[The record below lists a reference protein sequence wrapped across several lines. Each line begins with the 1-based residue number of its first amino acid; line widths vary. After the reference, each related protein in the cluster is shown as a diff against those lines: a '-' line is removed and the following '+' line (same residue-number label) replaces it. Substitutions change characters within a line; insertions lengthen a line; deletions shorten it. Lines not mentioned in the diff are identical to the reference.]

1 MEKKM
6 TLLEIK
12 NLHASVGDKEILKGL
27 NLTIEE
33 GQVHAIMGPNG
44 CGKSTLSAVIAG
56 NPAYTVTEG
65 EILFKGQDLL
75 KMTPDERANT
85 GVFLAFQHPVELP
98 GVGLAQFLK
107 TALNAKRKFLGQ
119 EPMDAVQFM
128 KYMNL
133 RATALGIKNEM
144 LKRPVNVGFSGGEK
158 KRLET
163 FQMAMLEP
171 DFCILDEMDS
181 GLDVDALKVVG
192 QAVSVMREN
201 NRSFMIITH
210 HDDLLQYVKPD
221 KVSVMRDGQVI
232 RTGGP
237 DLVREIEEKGY
248 DKF

>member
-1 MEKKM
+1 M
-6 TLLEIK
+6 LEIK
-12 NLHASVGDKEILKGL
+12 NLHAFVGDKEILKGL
-27 NLTIEE
+27 NLKIESGE
-33 GQVHAIMGPNG
+33 VHAIMGPNG
-44 CGKSTLSAVIAG
+44 CGKSTLSSVIAG
-56 NPAYTVTEG
+56 HPAYTVTDG

-75 KMTPDERANT
+75 KMTPDERANS

-119 EPMDAVQFM
+119 DPMDAVQFM

-133 RATALGIKNEM
+133 RATALGIKNDM
-144 LKRPVNVGFSGGEK
+144 LKRSVNVGFSGGEK

-192 QAVSVMREN
+192 QAVSVMREKS
-201 NRSFMIITH
+201 RSFMIITH
-210 HDDLLQYVKPD
+210 HDDLLQYVQPD

-232 RTGGP
+232 TTGGA
-237 DLVREIEEKGY
+237 DLVHEIEEKGY

>member
-1 MEKKM
+1 M

-119 EPMDAVQFM
+119 DPMDAVQFM

-133 RATALGIKNEM
+133 RATALGIKNDM

-192 QAVSVMREN
+192 QAVSVMREGK
-201 NRSFMIITH
+201 RSFMIITH
-210 HDDLLQYVKPD
+210 HDDLLQYVQPD

-232 RTGGP
+232 TTGSA

>member
-1 MEKKM
+1 MPA
-6 TLLEIK
+6 LLEIK
-12 NLHASVGDKEILKGL
+12 NLHAKVGDREILKGL
-27 NLTIEE
+27 NLVIEAGE
-33 GQVHAIMGPNG
+33 VHAIMGPNG

-65 EILFKGQDLL
+65 EILFKGEDLL
-75 KMTPDERANT
+75 EMTPDERANK
-85 GVFLAFQHPVELP
+85 GVFLAFQHPIELP

-107 TALNAKRKFLGQ
+107 TALNAKRKANGE
-119 EPMDAVQFM
+119 EPIDAVAFM
-128 KYMNL
+128 KYMNV
-133 RATALGIKNEM
+133 RATALGISNEM

-192 QAVSVMREN
+192 QGMSVMREEK
-201 NRSFMIITH
+201 RSFMIITH

-221 KVSVMRDGQVI
+221 KVSIMRDGMIVKTAGAELVEQV
-232 RTGGP
+232 
-237 DLVREIEEKGY
+237 EASGY
-248 DKF
+248 DNF

>member
-1 MEKKM
+1 M

-75 KMTPDERANT
+75 KMTPDERANS

-119 EPMDAVQFM
+119 DPMDAVQFM

-133 RATALGIKNEM
+133 RATALGIKNDM

-192 QAVSVMREN
+192 QAVSVMREGK
-201 NRSFMIITH
+201 RSFMIITH
-210 HDDLLQYVKPD
+210 HDDLLQYVQPD

-232 RTGGP
+232 TTGGA

>member
-1 MEKKM
+1 M
-6 TLLEIK
+6 TALLEIK
-12 NLHASVGDKEILKGL
+12 NLHAKVGDREILKGL
-27 NLTIEE
+27 DLVIETGE
-33 GQVHAIMGPNG
+33 VHAIMGPNG

-56 NPAYTVTEG
+56 NPAYTVTAG
-65 EILFKGQDLL
+65 EILFKGEDLL
-75 KMTPDERANT
+75 KMTPDERASK

-107 TALNAKRKFLGQ
+107 AAVNAKRKANGQ
-119 EPMDAVQFM
+119 DSMDAVAFM
-128 KYMNL
+128 KYMNV
-133 RATALGIKNEM
+133 RATALGISNEM

-192 QAVSVMREN
+192 QGVSVMREEK
-201 NRSFMIITH
+201 RSFMIITH

-221 KVSVMRDGQVI
+221 RVSIMRDGVIVKTAGAELVEQV
-232 RTGGP
+232 
-237 DLVREIEEKGY
+237 EASGY
-248 DKF
+248 DNF

>member
-1 MEKKM
+1 M
-6 TLLEIK
+6 LEIK
-12 NLHASVGDKEILKGL
+12 NLHAFVGEKEILKGL
-27 NLTIEE
+27 NLIIKAGE
-33 GQVHAIMGPNG
+33 VHAIMGPNG
-44 CGKSTLSAVIAG
+44 CGKSTLSSVIAG
-56 NPAYTVTEG
+56 HPSYRVTSG
-65 EILFKGQDLL
+65 EIIFKGKDLL
-75 KMTPDERANT
+75 KMTPDERANS

-232 RTGGP
+232 TTGGP
-237 DLVREIEEKGY
+237 DLVHEIEAKGY